1 MKMISKIVNGTNYK
15 LNNEI
20 ILMMKNRIYTFLFK
34 NFRLMDY
41 YEKIIDYEMRRERDQ
56 FSLTY
61 LDLLMFVRGTYPTL
75 SIAAWSTNN
84 SITSVNSLLRNES
97 KGKYC

>member
-1 MKMISKIVNGTNYK
+1 MIPKIVNGTNYK

-61 LDLLMFVRGTYPTL
+61 LDLLMFVRGTYATL
-75 SIAAWSTNN
+75 SIAAWSTQ
-84 SITSVNSLLRNES
+84 
-97 KGKYC
+97 

>member
-1 MKMISKIVNGTNYK
+1 MIPKIVNGTNYK

-41 YEKIIDYEMRRERDQ
+41 YEKIIDYEMR
-56 FSLTY
+56 
-61 LDLLMFVRGTYPTL
+61 
-75 SIAAWSTNN
+75 
-84 SITSVNSLLRNES
+84 
-97 KGKYC
+97 

>member
-1 MKMISKIVNGTNYK
+1 MKMIPKIVNGTNYK

-61 LDLLMFVRGTYPTL
+61 LDLLMFVRGTFAINCSL
-75 SIAAWSTNN
+75 
-84 SITSVNSLLRNES
+84 VNQ
-97 KGKYC
+97 

>member
-1 MKMISKIVNGTNYK
+1 MKMIPKIVNGTNYK

-75 SIAAWSTNN
+75 SIAAWSTQ
-84 SITSVNSLLRNES
+84 
-97 KGKYC
+97 